1 MKFLVIACLVLSKV
15 SFGQAL
21 YKLNGKVVQK
31 SDLPSGIGQNLFEA
45 EVKHRDMMQ
54 ALVDEAI
61 FASHLA
67 SEAKKKNKS
76 PKDLA
81 AEIVKGKNPSES
93 DLKSFYEKNKARIGA
108 PYEQVKGELTNY
120 LKSES
125 EQKARSELVASLKK
139 KGGFEFLVPEI
150 EAPNL
155 QIDTSGA
162 PTKGQKGSKVKIVEF
177 ADYQCPHC
185 KHAHEVLKKFMGK
198 MSGKIEFV
206 FMDFP
211 INRSG
216 ISRRVA
222 EGAYCANQ
230 MGKYWEF
237 HDIAFEKQ
245 DKLTNE
251 YPLEIAKTLK
261 LDEAK
266 FKACMDGAESKAYVQ
281 KSLNEGERIG
291 ISGTPSVYLNG
302 KRVMDWTEEALSKQ
316 VEKALK

>member
-1 MKFLVIACLVLSKV
+1 MKLFIVAFLVLSKV
-15 SFGQAL
+15 ASAEAL

-31 SDLPSGIGQNLFEA
+31 AELPAGIGQSLFEA
-45 EVKHRDMMQ
+45 ETKHREMMQ
-54 ALVDEAI
+54 SLVDEAI

-67 SEAKKKNKS
+67 AEAKKRNKS
-76 PKDLA
+76 TNDVATEL
-81 AEIVKGKNPSES
+81 VKSKNPSES
-93 DLKSFYEKNKARIGA
+93 ELKSFYEKNKARIGV
-108 PYEQVKGELTNY
+108 PFEQVKGELTNY
-120 LKSES
+120 LKTES
-125 EQKARSELVASLKK
+125 EQKSRSELVATLKK
-139 KGGFEFLVPEI
+139 KGGFEFLVPEVD
-150 EAPNL
+150 APIL
-155 QIDTSGA
+155 QIDTSGSPA
-162 PTKGQKGSKVKIVEF
+162 KGQKGSKVKLVEF

-206 FMDFP
+206 YMDFP

-230 MGKYWEF
+230 AGKYWEY

-266 FKACMDGAESKAYVQ
+266 FKACIDGAESKAYVQ
-281 KSLNEGERIG
+281 KSMAEGERIG

-302 KRVMDWTEEALSKQ
+302 KRVLDWTEEALTKQ

>member
-1 MKFLVIACLVLSKV
+1 MKFLIFAFLIVSKAA
-15 SFGQAL
+15 SGQAL

-31 SDLPSGIGQNLFEA
+31 SELPAGIGQSLFEA
-45 EVKHRDMMQ
+45 ETKHRDMMQ
-54 ALVDEAI
+54 ALIDESI
-61 FASHLA
+61 FASHLEA
-67 SEAKKKNKS
+67 EAKKRKKS
-76 PKDLA
+76 QKDVA
-81 AEIVKGKNPSES
+81 AELVKGKNPSES
-93 DLKSFYEKNKARIGA
+93 ELKSFYEKNKARIGV
-108 PYEQVKGELTNY
+108 PFEQVKGELTNY

-139 KGGFEFLVPEI
+139 KGGFEFLVPEV
-150 EAPNL
+150 EAPVL

-162 PTKGQKGSKVKIVEF
+162 PSKGLKGSKVKIVEF

-185 KHAHEVLKKFMGK
+185 KQAHEVLKKFMGK
-198 MSGKIEFV
+198 MAGKVEFV

-216 ISRRVA
+216 VSRRVA
-222 EGAYCANQ
+222 EGAFCANQ
-230 MGKYWEF
+230 MGKYWEY
-237 HDIAFEKQ
+237 HDLAFDKQ

-251 YPLEIAKTLK
+251 YALEMAKTLK

-266 FKACMDGAESKAYVQ
+266 FKACIDGADAKAYVQ

-302 KRVMDWTEEALSKQ
+302 KRVLDWTEEALAKQ